1 MRAVKRGGQ
10 AEERHNA
17 GARVL
22 YGRRRTLRW
31 RRQRRSGGCV
41 GGGVVLCREV
51 ADLGGLGGA
60 AAKERIRQRRP
71 REGAVV
77 HSRDAASVAMF

>member
-1 MRAVKRGGQ
+1 
-10 AEERHNA
+10 
-17 GARVL
+17 
-22 YGRRRTLRW
+22 
-31 RRQRRSGGCV
+31 V